1 MFAESLDQI
10 MDGLRHSKAIKV
22 GVSLQGRFL
31 SRLGQLSL
39 VCLATDSAVYLFD
52 VVALGQ
58 DVCFGGDV
66 AAAAEDRPNLK
77 TVMQHKAI
85 QKVACDFRGANDL
98 LFHQFGIRVAN
109 LTDLTAGH
117 ATLFAMTTGLSS

>member
-1 MFAESLDQI
+1 

-39 VCLATDSAVYLFD
+39 LCLATDSAVYLFD
-52 VVALGQ
+52 VVSLGQ
-58 DVCFGGDV
+58 DACFGGDV
-66 AAAAEDRPNLK
+66 AAAEDRPNLK

-117 ATLFAMTTGLSS
+117 ATLFAMTTGENNI